1 MTEQKIATVTQ
12 VVRDT
17 YWKPKFRGNDTVALT
32 IKELVNQLG
41 FEYDGR
47 FLVDVKD
54 VLNVCDDLLKE
65 EDITDSTNPPV
76 DAL

>member
-1 MTEQKIATVTQ
+1 MTEQKITTVTQ

-17 YWKPKFRGNDTVALT
+17 YWKPKFRGNDTLALT

-47 FLVDVKD
+47 FLVDAKD
-54 VLNVCDDLLKE
+54 ILNVCDELMKE
-65 EDITDSTNPPV
+65 DEDITDLS
-76 DAL
+76 